1 MLESIRR
8 ALAAPLLVALAA
20 APAAWPAQAAALH
33 GIAMHGEP
41 ALPPDFK
48 AFPYVNAD
56 APKGGRIVIGVQG
69 TFDGMNPFIAKGVS
83 ASQGITGPVI
93 ETLMRRSLD
102 EPFTLYGLIARS
114 IEVPDDRSST
124 IFHLDPDA
132 RFSDGHPVT
141 AEDVLFSFDLLK
153 AKGRPQHRS
162 AFSRVKSI
170 SAPDTLTVRYDLSG
184 LNDRELPLILALMP
198 VLPKHA
204 TDPAT
209 FEATGLKPLIGSGPY
224 VVAQVDPGQSVLYRR
239 NPDYWGKDLPSNRG
253 MWNADEVRYDYYRDG
268 NSMFEAFK
276 TGLYDLR
283 IETDPGRWLT
293 GYDIPAVREGRIVK
307 ESVPITLP
315 SGMVGFVFN
324 TRRGVFA
331 DRTVRKALGL
341 MFDFEWVN
349 RNLYGGLY
357 ERSGSYFDGS
367 DLSARSRPADAAE
380 RAFLARFPGTVE
392 DDILE
397 GRWQPP
403 SSDGSGRDREQA
415 QKAIDLLKR
424 AGYRLRA
431 GRMTGRD
438 GAPLSFEIM
447 VVQREHERLALNYAQ
462 SLARIGVEVRVR
474 LVDSVQYE
482 RRRQHFDFDM
492 VVALWPAS
500 PSPGNEQLSRFSS
513 RSADADAS
521 FNYAGVKSPAVDAA
535 IAWMLSARERGDF
548 VSAVRSLDRL
558 LLSGFYVVPLFHAG
572 DFWTARSVKI
582 GRPERLPLFGVVP
595 NAGIVPEILWR
606 QP

>member
-8 ALAAPLLVALAA
+8 ALAASFLAALAMV
-20 APAAWPAQAAALH
+20 PAALPAAGTPRH
-33 GIAMHGEP
+33 GIAMHGDP
-41 ALPPDFK
+41 ALPPDFT
-48 AFPYVNAD
+48 AFPYVNPD

-114 IEVPDDRSST
+114 IDVPDDRSWVV
-124 IFHLDPDA
+124 FHIDPDA
-132 RFSDGHPVT
+132 RFSDGQPVT
-141 AEDVLFSFDLLK
+141 ARDVLFSFDLLK

-162 AFSRVKSI
+162 AFSRVRSI
-170 SAPDTLTVRYDLSG
+170 TAPDALTVRYDLAG

-198 VLPKHA
+198 VLPEHG
-204 TDPAT
+204 TDAAS
-209 FEATGLKPLIGSGPY
+209 FEATGLKPLLGSGPY
-224 VVAQVDPGQSVLYRR
+224 VVADVDAGQSVLYRR
-239 NPDYWGKDLPSNRG
+239 NPEYWGRNLPSNRG
-253 MWNADEVRYDYYRDG
+253 MWNADEIRYDYYRDG
-268 NSMFEAFK
+268 NSLFEAFK

-293 GYDIPAVREGRIVK
+293 GYDIPAVAEGRIVK

-315 SGMVGFVFN
+315 SGMIGFVFN

-331 DRTVRKALGL
+331 DGRVREALGL

-367 DLSARSRPADAAE
+367 DLSARGRPADAAE
-380 RAFLARFPGTVE
+380 RAFLARFPGAVRE
-392 DDILE
+392 DILE
-397 GRWQPP
+397 GRWQPS
-403 SSDGSGRDREQA
+403 SSDGSGRDRDLA
-415 QKAIDLLKR
+415 QKAIAKLKQ
-424 AGYRLRA
+424 AGFTLR
-431 GRMTGRD
+431 GGHMVDRE
-438 GAPLSFEIM
+438 GATLSFEIM

-482 RRRQHFDFDM
+482 RRRQRFEFDTM
-492 VVALWPAS
+492 VALWPAS

-513 RSADADAS
+513 RSADAEAS

-535 IAWMLSARERGDF
+535 IAWMLSARERSDF

-572 DFWTARSVKI
+572 DYWTARSARI
-582 GRPERLPLFGVVP
+582 GRPAQLPLFGVVP